1 MSVGYCPVPGMSQ
14 PQLTPT
20 YEEKRRWL
28 WRYRDALRRER
39 ELKEEL
45 QEQKTRAA
53 SVTAALT
60 GMPGAASDGQ
70 TLPRAVESIVEAQQE
85 LQAQINVCGAI
96 RREVVAALDQ
106 IDDARDHEI
115 LRRRYLLGQK
125 FEQIAVEM
133 CLEYRWVRRIHKKCI
148 GKMDI
153 LNKGYNK

>member
-1 MSVGYCPVPGMSQ
+1 MSVGYCPIPGMSQ
-14 PQLTPT
+14 PRLAMT
-20 YEEKRRWL
+20 EDEKKRWL

-70 TLPRAVESIVEAQQE
+70 TLPRAVECIVAAQAE
-85 LQAQINVCGAI
+85 LQAQINVCGAV
-96 RREVVAALDQ
+96 RREIVAALDQ

-115 LRRRYLLGQK
+115 LRRRYLRGQK

-133 CLEYRWVRRIHKKCI
+133 NLEYRWVRRLHKRLVSNI
-148 GKMDI
+148 DI
-153 LNKGYNK
+153 

>member
-1 MSVGYCPVPGMSQ
+1 MGYCPIPGMSQ
-14 PQLTPT
+14 PQLAPT

-39 ELKEEL
+39 ELKDEL
-45 QEQKTRAA
+45 QEQKARAA
-53 SVTAALT
+53 GVTAALT

-115 LRRRYLLGQK
+115 LRRRYLRGQK

-133 CLEYRWVRRIHKKCI
+133 NLEYRWVRRLHKRLVSNI
-148 GKMDI
+148 DI
-153 LNKGYNK
+153 

>member
-1 MSVGYCPVPGMSQ
+1 MSVEYCPIPGMSQ
-14 PQLTPT
+14 PRLAMT
-20 YEEKRRWL
+20 EDEKKRWL

-115 LRRRYLLGQK
+115 LRRRYLRGQK

-133 CLEYRWVRRIHKKCI
+133 NLEYRWVRRLHKRALSEI
-148 GKMDI
+148 F
-153 LNKGYNK
+153 L

>member
-1 MSVGYCPVPGMSQ
+1 MSVEYCPIPGMSQ
-14 PQLTPT
+14 PTPAPT

-96 RREVVAALDQ
+96 RREVVAAIDQ
-106 IDDARDHEI
+106 VQDERDHTI
-115 LRRRYLLGQK
+115 LYRRYVLGQTY
-125 FEQIAVEM
+125 EQIAEAM
-133 CLEYRWVRRIHKKCI
+133 DRTTRSIIYRHNKAIE
-148 GKMDI
+148 I
-153 LNKGYNK
+153 L

>member
-1 MSVGYCPVPGMSQ
+1 MSVGYCPIPGMSQ
-14 PQLTPT
+14 PRLAMT
-20 YEEKRRWL
+20 EDEKKRWL

-70 TLPRAVESIVEAQQE
+70 TLPRAVECIVAAKAE
-85 LQAQINVCGAI
+85 LQAQINVCGAV
-96 RREVVAALDQ
+96 RREIVAALDQ

-115 LRRRYLLGQK
+115 LRRRYLRGQK

-133 CLEYRWVRRIHKKCI
+133 NLEYRWVRRLHKRLVSNI
-148 GKMDI
+148 DI
-153 LNKGYNK
+153 

>member
-53 SVTAALT
+53 GVTAALT

>member
-1 MSVGYCPVPGMSQ
+1 MSVGYCPIPGMSQ

-70 TLPRAVESIVEAQQE
+70 TLPRAVESIVAAQQE
-85 LQAQINVCGAI
+85 LQAQINVCGAV

-106 IDDARDHEI
+106 IKDERDHEI
-115 LRRRYLLGQK
+115 LRRRYLRGQRW
-125 FEQIAVEM
+125 EQIAVEM
-133 CLEYRWVRRIHKKCI
+133 NIALRHVYRRHRQAVSELVIVCH
-148 GKMDI
+148 
-153 LNKGYNK
+153 

>member
-1 MSVGYCPVPGMSQ
+1 MSVGYCPIPGMSQ

-53 SVTAALT
+53 GVTAALT

-106 IDDARDHEI
+106 IADERDHEI
-115 LRRRYLLGQK
+115 LRRRYLLGQRW
-125 FEQIAVEM
+125 EQIAVEM
-133 CLEYRWVRRIHKKCI
+133 NIALRHAYRRHRQAVSELVIVCH
-148 GKMDI
+148 
-153 LNKGYNK
+153 

>member
-1 MSVGYCPVPGMSQ
+1 MSVEYCPVPGMS
-14 PQLTPT
+14 PPTPAST

-53 SVTAALT
+53 GVTAALT

-70 TLPRAVESIVEAQQE
+70 TLPRAVECIVAAQAE
-85 LQAQINVCGAI
+85 LQAQINVCGAV

-106 IDDARDHEI
+106 VADERDHEI
-115 LRRRYLLGQK
+115 LRRRYLRGQK

-133 CLEYRWVRRIHKKCI
+133 NLEYRWVRRLHKRLVSNI
-148 GKMDI
+148 DI
-153 LNKGYNK
+153 

>member
-1 MSVGYCPVPGMSQ
+1 MSVGYCPIPGMSQ
-14 PQLTPT
+14 PTPAPT

-39 ELKEEL
+39 ELKDEL
-45 QEQKTRAA
+45 QEQMTRAA
-53 SVTAALT
+53 GATAALT

-106 IDDARDHEI
+106 IADARDHEI
-115 LRRRYLLGQK
+115 LRRRYLRGQK
-125 FEQIAVEM
+125 WEAIAYEM
-133 CLEYRWVRRIHKKCI
+133 NLEYSTVMKRHRKAL
-148 GKMDI
+148 GKMSI
-153 LNKGYNK
+153 EIH